1 MLSSRIFRRTS
12 VLAFVALG
20 ALTASG
26 CGPVVKPI
34 AFPVDG
40 PVTYTNTFGACRGTA
55 CERTHEGQDLMGR
68 KMLPLLAAVDGVVH
82 RVSFNNLVGNSV
94 VLKDADGWTY
104 HYIHVNNDTPGTD
117 DAKATR
123 DQAFPP
129 NIVVGATVVKG
140 QVVGYVGDS
149 GNAESTGSHLH
160 FEIREPAA
168 PGTWTGVAIDA
179 YESLLQATKMTAV
192 TVPPVTVPAP

>member
-1 MLSSRIFRRTS
+1 MLRSHLRRTS
-12 VLAFVALG
+12 AIALLALG
-20 ALTASG
+20 AFTASG
-26 CGPVVKPI
+26 CGPFVRPI
-34 AFPVDG
+34 VFPVDG
-40 PVTYTNTFGACRGTA
+40 PVTYTDTFGACRGTA

-82 RVSFNNLVGNSV
+82 RVTFNNLGGSSV

-104 HYIHVNNDTPGTD
+104 HYLHVNNDTPGTD

-123 DQAFPP
+123 DQAFPA
-129 NIVVGATVVKG
+129 NIVVGAKVVKG
-140 QVVGYVGDS
+140 QVVGYLGDS
-149 GNAESTGSHLH
+149 GNAEATAPHLH

-168 PGTWTGVAIDA
+168 PGTWTGVAINP

-192 TVPPVTVPAP
+192 IVPPVSP